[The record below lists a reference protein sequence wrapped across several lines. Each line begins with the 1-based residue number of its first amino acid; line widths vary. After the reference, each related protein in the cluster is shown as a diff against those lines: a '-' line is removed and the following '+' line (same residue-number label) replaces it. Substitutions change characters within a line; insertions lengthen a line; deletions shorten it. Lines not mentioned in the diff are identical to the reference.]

1 MTKQITLTLHDA
13 KKERPEQS
21 GDYWCFMLHG
31 FDPTPTSVM
40 RMSYSKKHNAFN
52 AHDFEK
58 IPKSAIQI
66 DYWAQPITEGALKA
80 LFEDE
85 SEGQGIDEG

>member
-1 MTKQITLTLHDA
+1 MAKQITLTLHDA

-31 FDPTPTSVM
+31 FDLTPTSVM
-40 RMSYSKKHNAFN
+40 RMFYSKKHNAFN
-52 AHDFEK
+52 ALDFERK
-58 IPKSAIQI
+58 PKSAIPV

-85 SEGQGIDEG
+85 SEAAGLDEG